1 MCETT
6 VVPRAGA
13 PVFPY
18 ADEANFTLPS
28 LLAQGELL
36 IELWDRRPEGDKEGE
51 GANAGGGA
59 AADGEGE
66 GDGGGKRKGSK
77 KGKELTVEE
86 ERAEEERKRLACVPG
101 RGIGAG
107 DHSLGCVRLRGVEL
121 LQYTNTT
128 AADLARMG
136 TRAPT
141 ANDAKKQTEPLAPN
155 DAWEGSKLARKACKG
170 TPEVRTLCNSS
181 WRQQLSSP
189 LLNPPTRPPAPAAH
203 SRAPQ
208 PVTGKLSFKMWE
220 LTMPEDITIP
230 LDPHQRH
237 LPNRDPVRRL
247 SLAGIPPRPLLLRS
261 KLTPQEVRS
270 MFPPVA
276 TALVIVVRSEH
287 II

>member
-1 MCETT
+1 MVEAAGLGSRDAGIGEGGGADSAPSSYARTYYCGALMCETT

-28 LLAQGELL
+28 MLAHGELL

-51 GANAGGGA
+51 GANAAGGA
-59 AADGEGE
+59 DDDGEGE
-66 GDGGGKRKGSK
+66 GGGKRKGSK

-136 TRAPT
+136 KRAPT

-155 DAWEGSKLARKACKG
+155 GAWEGSNLARKACKG
-170 TPEVRTLCNSS
+170 TPEVRTPCNSS
-181 WRQQLSSP
+181 WPQQLFPTLLTPRSLPPPHP
-189 LLNPPTRPPAPAAH
+189 LP
-203 SRAPQ
+203 
-208 PVTGKLSFKMWE
+208 
-220 LTMPEDITIP
+220 
-230 LDPHQRH
+230 
-237 LPNRDPVRRL
+237 
-247 SLAGIPPRPLLLRS
+247 PLLLPAHRS
-261 KLTPQEVRS
+261 P
-270 MFPPVA
+270 
-276 TALVIVVRSEH
+276 
-287 II
+287 